1 MVAMAAKLIPIAGF
15 DSIVGESFQPRKASI
30 SIHDGS
36 GY

>member
-1 MVAMAAKLIPIAGF
+1 MVAVATKLIPIAGF

-30 SIHDGS
+30 SIHGGG